1 MRLKDL
7 LAYDKIVVQCHD
19 NPDADAIASG
29 FGVYTYLKNQGKE
42 VRFVYGGRYVIQK
55 SNLVLMVSEL
65 EIPIEHVEELEKPE
79 LLVTV
84 DCQYGEGNVTRFEA
98 ENVAVIDHHQVSGSL
113 PELAEVR
120 SNLGACATVVREL
133 LALEGIDINDDK
145 RLATALYYGLLTDT
159 NQFTE
164 ISHPLDKDLRDD
176 AAFERSLITLF
187 RNSNLSLKELEIAGM
202 ALIGYDYNE
211 TYRYA
216 VVEAKPCDPNILG
229 MISDLML
236 EVDSVDTC
244 LVYSVL
250 PFGVKISVRSCVKE
264 VRASELAEFIT
275 AGIGSGGGHLEKA
288 GGFIQMELLNRA
300 YEDYCRKLG
309 ILLQREF
316 IDEENETHPDTD
328 GINGFLKWRMDD
340 YFDDIEIIDAKE
352 YEIDISDMVYS
363 KKRKLPI
370 GFVKA
375 TDLFAAGTTV
385 CVRTL
390 EGDLEVEVDD
400 DIYIMIGVNGE
411 IYPNKREKFERSYQV
426 LEETYQFE
434 GEYEPTIKDV
444 VEGKHVSLIPHA
456 KACVTTGDSHIYV
469 KQLDHRVKVFT
480 AWDDDKYMLGKEGD
494 YLAVRGDD
502 MHDIYVIEKSI
513 YKKTYTESETFF
525 EG

>member
-7 LAYDKIVVQCHD
+7 LTYQNIVVQCHD
-19 NPDADAIASG
+19 NPDADALASG
-29 FGVYTYLKNQGKE
+29 FGVYMYLKEQGKN
-42 VRFVYGGRYVIQK
+42 VRLIYGGRYMIQK

-65 EIPIEHVEELEKPE
+65 GIPIEHVEKLATPE

-84 DCQYGEGNVTRFEA
+84 DCQYGEGNVTHFDA
-98 ENVAVIDHHQVSGSL
+98 ENVAVIDHHQVSGTL
-113 PELAEVR
+113 PELCEVR
-120 SNLGACATVVREL
+120 SNLGACSTVVREL
-133 LALEGIDINDDK
+133 LSAEGIDINENK
-145 RLATALYYGLLTDT
+145 KLATALYYGLLTDT

-176 AAFERSLITLF
+176 AAYERSAITRF

-229 MISDLML
+229 MISDLIL
-236 EVDSVDTC
+236 EVDAVDTC

-275 AGIGSGGGHLEKA
+275 EGIGSGGGHLEKA
-288 GGFIQMELLNRA
+288 GGFIQMELLDRA
-300 YEDYCRKLG
+300 YEIYCKKQR
-309 ILLQREF
+309 ILVQRDF
-316 IDEENETHPDTD
+316 AEENHAIHPDTE

-340 YFDDIEIIDAKE
+340 YFDDIEIIHAKE
-352 YEIDISDMVYS
+352 YEIDLSDMILS
-363 KKRKLPI
+363 KKRRLPV

-375 TDLFAAGTTV
+375 TDMFCAGTTV

-390 EGDLEVEVDD
+390 EGDLDVELGEDT
-400 DIYIMIGVNGE
+400 YIMIGVNGE
-411 IYPNKREKFERSYQV
+411 IYPNKKEKFEQSYQV
-426 LEETYQFE
+426 LEEAYQFE
-434 GEYEPTIKDV
+434 GEYEPTIRDV
-444 VEGKHVSLIPHA
+444 LEGKNISLIPYA
-456 KACVTTGDSHIYV
+456 RACVPTGEKCIYV
-469 KQLDHRVKVFT
+469 KQIDHRIKVFT
-480 AWDDDKYMLGKEGD
+480 EWDEEKYMLGKEGD

-502 MHDIYVIEKSI
+502 LHDIYIIEQSI
-513 YKKTYTESETFF
+513 YQKTYTADETAVL
-525 EG
+525 